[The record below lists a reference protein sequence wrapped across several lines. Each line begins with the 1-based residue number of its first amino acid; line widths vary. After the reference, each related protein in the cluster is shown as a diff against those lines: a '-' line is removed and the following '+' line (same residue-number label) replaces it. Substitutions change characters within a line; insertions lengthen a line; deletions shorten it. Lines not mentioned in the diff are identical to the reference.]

1 MNSAEG
7 DSTSGGQTIDRAD
20 TPVLAARE
28 RAWAAGGFVL
38 VGLGILLLAIGLI
51 GLATAGGGAALIILA
66 IPPAG
71 AGALALR
78 RLAAVRTT
86 AVSVALA
93 YGAFALYVATAPLRG
108 LTTPD
113 GSNPA
118 GPDFAL
124 LVIGAVFGLAAVL
137 LIVGKPAGQLPGRG
151 PSRA

>member
-1 MNSAEG
+1 MKFPAWLWIFL
-7 DSTSGGQTIDRAD
+7 DLLL
-20 TPVLAARE
+20 LATYAYMLCTG
-28 RAWAAGGFVL
+28 ASDHAGR
-38 VGLGILLLAIGLI
+38 LGILLLAIGLI